1 MQSSVDIQARVE
13 NVFDLRVFAYVKSA
27 IDGCGH
33 LEGFGLYRNRLVQEA
48 KTGTV
53 VTRIPVEELL
63 S

>member
-1 MQSSVDIQARVE
+1 MHVFLESVFGFR
-13 NVFDLRVFAYVKSA
+13 LFASGKSA

-33 LEGFGLYRNRLVQEA
+33 LEGFGLYRNRFVQEA

>member
-1 MQSSVDIQARVE
+1 MHVFLESVFGFR
-13 NVFDLRVFAYVKSA
+13 LFASGKSA